1 LSEGDKLLKLV
12 ITPLASEPQECV
24 LVAGEKGLVA
34 PVVKGN
40 LTVKLWLSAVSKQMV
55 ASL

>member
-1 LSEGDKLLKLV
+1 LKLV